1 MSPLRNGPLRNGMLQ
16 NGMLGWAAALL
27 LAAGFAALG
36 HWQYGRAAEK
46 ETLLA
51 DAVAVLEARDPIP
64 LAAASDLARAG
75 HLGWAAG
82 DGRFADSDAFLL
94 DNQRHDG
101 RVGVRAYRVFLPDD
115 GAPLLV
121 DLGWLPIGAGRSM
134 PQVPTPAGDVAV
146 RGLLAPPP
154 SPGLQMGE
162 GMARAG
168 DDWLLT
174 RVDPDAITR
183 AAGLDA
189 PLAPRVLRL
198 DPALPFGHPR
208 DLEVL
213 PNTVPPERHLGYAVQ
228 WFGLAAT
235 VLIVALVLTLRCR
248 RNSTGSRSTP

>member
-1 MSPLRNGPLRNGMLQ
+1 MAVRPGRREGSP
-16 NGMLGWAAALL
+16 
-27 LAAGFAALG
+27 AGRCRGGA
-36 HWQYGRAAEK
+36 R
-46 ETLLA
+46 
-51 DAVAVLEARDPIP
+51 VAQPDP
-64 LAAASDLARAG
+64 LAAAADPIRTGQLD
-75 HLGWAAG
+75 WAAG
-82 DGRFADSDAFLL
+82 SGRFADTAAFLL

-115 GAPLLV
+115 GLPDDGTPLLV
-121 DLGWLPIGAGRSM
+121 DLGWLPIGTGRAM
-134 PQVPTPAGDVAV
+134 PEVPIPTGDVAV

-154 SPGLQMGE
+154 SPGLRMGG

-174 RVDPDAITR
+174 RVEPDAITR

-189 PLAPRVLRL
+189 SLAPRVLRL
-198 DPALPFGHPR
+198 DPSLPFGHAR

-235 VLIVALVLTLRCR
+235 VLIVALVLTLRR
-248 RNSTGSRSTP
+248 RRTPNGTRHTP